1 MTRDEARR
9 SAMAGSLSEQA
20 RVAAIYARVSSERQR
35 EQATIES
42 QLAALRELA
51 SERGL
56 IVAEELVFADEGFSG
71 ASLARPALERPRD
84 RAAEGCFE
92 LLLCHAPDRL
102 ARRYAYQVLLLEELD
117 RAGVEVCFAKE
128 AERSGSP
135 EDELL
140 RQFQGMIAEYE
151 RAQIAERTRRGK
163 LHRARQG
170 SQAVLSGAPYGY
182 RYVRKG
188 ELTDAYYAIDEP
200 EAAVVREI
208 FRRYAEEG
216 ESIAVI
222 ARVLS
227 AQGIPTRTGKQ
238 VWDRST
244 IWGIL
249 RNPAYRGE
257 AAFGKTAT
265 GERPGKPTRTTR
277 RRGERHGR
285 RPARRDRPA
294 AEWTLVPVPALV
306 PVERFELAQAR
317 LGDNKRFARRNT
329 KQPTLLQGLLVCREC
344 GYACYRTST
353 RTTKRRIYYYR
364 CIGSDNYRH
373 VGGRVCQSRPIRQDE
388 LDALVWD
395 EVRRLLAEPAL
406 VRAEIERRLD
416 ALRQADPA
424 SKRRDALGRELQ
436 RVRAGSARLLDAYQ
450 ESLLTLDQLRARM
463 PKLRERETTL
473 QTQLEALEAELH
485 TAETYLKLAETL
497 EGFLAR
503 LAEAADD
510 LSIEERQRVLRLV
523 VREVHVGGDD
533 TVTIRHSIPAP
544 QDDQPP
550 GYLLR
555 GSSQLA
561 PARQRLPQRARP
573 SLRGALREARA
584 ARPLRRRS
592 GHLLLEAVAGEAS
605 ARSAERAPAR
615 ARASALAREDHD
627 RQPGSGGRGLRLPR
641 LPLPPPE
648 LAHRTPV
655 LRLLAE
661 PAGDGGRRAASAR
674 ADPAD
679 TGRPAPDHGRAGLE
693 PLPARLGRVLPL
705 GQLDAAAER
714 PRPLRHRPARALISR
729 KYGRRGRGRGLAV
742 LLESQ
747 DQLGLVRLVGIVRY
761 ASAHADGERCR

>member
-9 SAMAGSLSEQA
+9 RAMTGSPSEQA

-35 EQATIES
+35 EQATIDS

-71 ASLARPALERPRD
+71 ASLARPALERLRD
-84 RAAEGCFE
+84 RADEGCFE
-92 LLLCHAPDRL
+92 VLLCHAPDRL
-102 ARRYAYQVLLLEELD
+102 ARRYAYQVLLLEELA

-128 AERSGSP
+128 PERSGSP

-182 RYVRKG
+182 RYIRKG
-188 ELTDAYYAIDEP
+188 EHADAYYEIDEA
-200 EAAVVREI
+200 EAEVVREI
-208 FRRYAEEG
+208 FRRYAEEAD
-216 ESIAVI
+216 SIAAI
-222 ARVLS
+222 ARALS

-265 GERPGKPTRTTR
+265 GERPGKPTRR
-277 RRGERHGR
+277 IRQRGERHGR
-285 RPARRDRPA
+285 RPARRDRPP
-294 AEWTLVPVPALV
+294 EQWTPVPVPALV
-306 PVERFELAQAR
+306 SDVEFELAQAR

-388 LDALVWD
+388 LDTLVWA
-395 EVRRLLAEPAL
+395 EVRQLLAEPAL
-406 VRAEIERRLD
+406 VRAEIERRLE
-416 ALRQADPA
+416 ALQQADPA

-436 RVRAGSARLLDAYQ
+436 RVRAGAARLLDAYQ

-473 QTQLEALEAELH
+473 QTQLESLEAELH
-485 TAETYLKLAETL
+485 SAETYLKLAETL

-503 LAEAADD
+503 LAESADD
-510 LSIEERQRVLRLV
+510 LSIDERQRVLRLV
-523 VREVHVGGDD
+523 VREVLVGGDD

-544 QDDQPP
+544 QNDQPP

-555 GSSQLA
+555 GSSHLA
-561 PARQRLPQRARP
+561 LVGEHLLALCARSVAGPGVSGRPVRA
-573 SLRGALREARA
+573 LRGRCDPALQEQAAGAARA
-584 ARPLRRRS
+584 
-592 GHLLLEAVAGEAS
+592 
-605 ARSAERAPAR
+605 
-615 ARASALAREDHD
+615 
-627 RQPGSGGRGLRLPR
+627 
-641 LPLPPPE
+641 
-648 LAHRTPV
+648 
-655 LRLLAE
+655 
-661 PAGDGGRRAASAR
+661 
-674 ADPAD
+674 
-679 TGRPAPDHGRAGLE
+679 
-693 PLPARLGRVLPL
+693 
-705 GQLDAAAER
+705 
-714 PRPLRHRPARALISR
+714 
-729 KYGRRGRGRGLAV
+729 
-742 LLESQ
+742 
-747 DQLGLVRLVGIVRY
+747 
-761 ASAHADGERCR
+761 